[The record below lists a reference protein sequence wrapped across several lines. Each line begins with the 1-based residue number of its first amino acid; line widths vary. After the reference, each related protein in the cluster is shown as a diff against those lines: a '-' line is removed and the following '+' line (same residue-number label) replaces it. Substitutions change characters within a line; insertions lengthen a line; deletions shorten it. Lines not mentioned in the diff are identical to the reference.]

1 MAIVSALLFLI
12 FILKTLSGKQFDR
25 AYMSGQ
31 TKAHA
36 KTQALYQNQLKQGQN
51 SELKAFANEILP
63 VVTSHLQMAQS
74 MTAMR

>member
-1 MAIVSALLFLI
+1 
-12 FILKTLSGKQFDR
+12 
-25 AYMSGQ
+25 MSGQ